1 MAQFTNQAQLSYND
15 MITNSNVAVGE
26 VREVLSATKTALKDE
41 YARNDAVTY
50 VISIVNGGTTPF
62 TGLTVTDNLG
72 EYASGTQNLVP
83 LSYIAGTLLYY
94 VNGTLQTTP
103 MVNAG
108 PPLVVSNISVPAGG
122 NVMLIYE
129 TEVNV
134 YAPLEVESV
143 ITNEAVI
150 SGNGITSIT
159 VSETVSAE
167 TGPILSITK
176 AISPVPV
183 AENGRVTYTFLVQ
196 NTGNVSADEV
206 DAAMITDIFNPILTD
221 LVVTFNGTTWT
232 EGTNYTYDETT
243 GTFTTTAGQIQV
255 PAATFTQDET
265 TGAWL
270 ITPGVSTLTVTGTI

>member
-26 VREVLSATKTALKDE
+26 VTEVLSATKTALRDE

-50 VISIVNGGTTPF
+50 VISIVNSGTTPF

-72 EYASGTQNLVP
+72 TYVSGTQNLVP
-83 LSYIAGTLLYY
+83 LSYIEGTLLYY
-94 VNGTLQTTP
+94 VNGTLQATP
-103 MVNAG
+103 TVTAG
-108 PPLVVSNISVPAGG
+108 PPLVITGITVPAGG

-129 TEVNV
+129 AEVNA
-134 YAPLEVESV
+134 YAPLDVEST

-159 VSETVSAE
+159 VTETVSAE

-176 AISPVPV
+176 SISPVPV
-183 AENGRVTYTFLVQ
+183 AENGRVTYTFLIQ

-206 DAAMITDIFNPILTD
+206 DAATITDIFDPILSD
-221 LVVTFNGTTWT
+221 LTVTFNGTTWT

-243 GTFTTTAGQIQV
+243 GTFTTVAGQIQV

-270 ITPGVSTLTVTGTI
+270 ITPGVSTLIVTGTI